1 MARLYDEIESTAGLY
16 GPAVYAEEISGL
28 LTHFHDLTLGVDSE
42 GMAYTPMTSVKE
54 QTKLFAVGVLPPSA
68 KVTGK
73 VLDRSAV
80 IATREGVSSDPFSPS
95 ATQESVSSTTT
106 SATFT
111 EDMKWGEAVPLLSN
125 EFWIQFVAMCRRIGV
140 DPVEWA
146 SIVFNESG
154 FNPAATNW
162 GGVGPTA
169 QQRKQEGRPVAVG
182 INQFIWSAG
191 KMSGM
196 TREEWDNHRN
206 LSPEEQLYWMEAYLK
221 KVGAK
226 GHKRDGLYKKH
237 FGGTGNPDGSAYA
250 SIAFQDFF
258 VQNQIALGGYPP
270 GTTRKDVYI
279 NSDWQQKAYD
289 QNSML
294 DKDKTG
300 RLTYEALSAKVQNL
314 PPLLVK
320 QKIAEAEAYLG
331 NTTPPPPGK
340 PGGSEVTDWSQGSKD
355 AQTSQTERWKS
366 AGVPL
371 NQTELGQ
378 KLQATQRQAIAEAKG
393 ALEGMAR
400 VPPLR
405 LLVNPKQFSVKGS
418 KITSDG
424 NWSRRGPVIEHWGD
438 EQDVLSASG
447 KVAAFYTMEMGL
459 SRVSRQYSQSWRNFY
474 SLYLLYKN
482 NGGIYLR
489 DPFDPSGGTRRLTYV
504 GSVYIFYDGILYI
517 GSFNNF
523 SITEGDTSPFSV
535 EYSFEFN
542 VRAAFMLDQ
551 PDSKYDV
558 SYSYQNTNKDQPKPP
573 LPTKTQPD
581 GSVSTPEEVA
591 KFEELIAASKAREQ
605 EEIDRFQSSIAARQ
619 ALREAGKK

>member
-1 MARLYDEIESTAGLY
+1 MRRKDPISGRALYYEERCPEAFKKYGAEVDKGSINPDLNEATQACAREAVTKNATKIKAAIDAAALANGDPWAMGLGTYDEADANWRARAG
-16 GPAVYAEEISGL
+16 GG
-28 LTHFHDLTLGVDSE
+28 
-42 GMAYTPMTSVKE
+42 
-54 QTKLFAVGVLPPSA
+54 
-68 KVTGK
+68 
-73 VLDRSAV
+73 
-80 IATREGVSSDPFSPS
+80 
-95 ATQESVSSTTT
+95 SVSG
-106 SATFT
+106 
-111 EDMKWGEAVPLLSN
+111 DSN
-125 EFWIQFVAMCRRIGV
+125 PSNGWK
-140 DPVEWA
+140 
-146 SIVFNESG
+146 SG
-154 FNPAATNW
+154 GQADSK
-162 GGVGPTA
+162 TA
-169 QQRKQEGRPVAVG
+169 QSER
-182 INQFIWSAG
+182 
-191 KMSGM
+191 
-196 TREEWDNHRN
+196 
-206 LSPEEQLYWMEAYLK
+206 
-221 KVGAK
+221 
-226 GHKRDGLYKKH
+226 
-237 FGGTGNPDGSAYA
+237 
-250 SIAFQDFF
+250 
-258 VQNQIALGGYPP
+258 
-270 GTTRKDVYI
+270 
-279 NSDWQQKAYD
+279 
-289 QNSML
+289 
-294 DKDKTG
+294 DKT
-300 RLTYEALSAKVQNL
+300 
-314 PPLLVK
+314 
-320 QKIAEAEAYLG
+320 
-331 NTTPPPPGK
+331 
-340 PGGSEVTDWSQGSKD
+340 
-355 AQTSQTERWKS
+355 

-371 NQTELGQ
+371 NQTELG
-378 KLQATQRQAIAEAKG
+378 KNLQAAQRQAIAEAKG

-424 NWSRRGPVIEHWGD
+424 NWSRRGPIIEHWGD

-459 SRVSRQYSQSWRNFY
+459 SRVSCQYSQAWRNFY

-517 GSFNNF
+517 GSFSNF
-523 SITEGDTSPFSV
+523 NITESEASPFSV

-581 GSVSTPEEVA
+581 GSVSTPEEIA